1 MILQKATKA
10 AKKRSDMREL
20 RTKTP
25 VPVWRLLQDLVDADS
40 ECFIFIAFLYEVF
53 INPKL
58 CCCDGFSLWD
68 TREIE
73 SKYSSV
79 PLMHTILVL
88 INYKKYR
95 KIREITDLFRC
106 AKSISIRL

>member
-10 AKKRSDMREL
+10 AEKLLDMQEL

-25 VPVWRLLQDLVDADS
+25 VPGWRLLQDLVDTDS
-40 ECFIFIAFLYEVF
+40 ECFIFIAFLDEVF

-58 CCCDGFSLWD
+58 CCCNGFSLWD

-73 SKYSSV
+73 SKYSPV
-79 PLMHTILVL
+79 PLMRKILVL
-88 INYKKYR
+88 INY
-95 KIREITDLFRC
+95 REEIQREE
-106 AKSISIRL
+106 SVRH